1 MTLTRRGA
9 LRRLAAGGAASL
21 GLPGLARAQAATHTL
36 RIGVAQP
43 AVGQPPSIAG
53 SSMAIA
59 HAKGWIDEA
68 FQPDGVKVE
77 WLFFKGAGPAVNE
90 ALTTGQ
96 LDFAFQGDLPA
107 IVARSAGLKTRLILA
122 TGVRSN
128 IYIGVPP
135 DSRPRTPRAGLRP
148 ARPPRG
154 SRKLGAARRFLE
166 KTVADLRG
174 KRVSLFR
181 GTNMHLPALRLLEA
195 HGLAEKDLK
204 ILNLDTAGYLTALAT
219 RDIDAAIGAMDI
231 LRLRDKGQVRVLY
244 ASKGDSPVFTRQ
256 SHVLVTDAYAA
267 AHPQHVQRLVD
278 AAVRTARW
286 SSDEANREEVLRL
299 WARAGTPYEHWKEDY
314 AGEPLRVRLNPNF
327 DPFLVARYKDAEAQ
341 AYRFKLSRK
350 RFDVD
355 GWIDTRYLQASLRQ
369 QGLQNYWPVYQA
381 DGKALGA

>member
-21 GLPGLARAQAATHTL
+21 GLPGGARAQAATHTL

-59 HAKGWIDEA
+59 HAKGWIEEA
-68 FQPDGVKVE
+68 FQPEGVKVE

-107 IVARSAGLKTRLILA
+107 IVARSAGLQTRLILA

-128 IYIGVPP
+128 LYIGVPP
-135 DSRPRTPRAGLRP
+135 DSPL
-148 ARPPRG
+148 
-154 SRKLGAARRFLE
+154 

-195 HGLAEKDLK
+195 QGLAEKDLK
-204 ILNLDTAGYLTALAT
+204 ILNLDTAGYLAALST

-286 SSDEANREEVLRL
+286 SSDEAHREEVLRL
-299 WARAGTPYEHWKEDY
+299 WARAGTPYEHWREDY

-341 AYRFKLSRK
+341 TYRFKLSRK
-350 RFDVD
+350 RFDVE
-355 GWIDTRYLQASLRQ
+355 GWIDTRYLQTALRQ